1 MTKVNKLPTKKLW
14 NPKSFIIFSVFF
26 SFLPAGIMCALN
38 YGRYG
43 SQKKKW
49 IFLLASI
56 LVFIALIA
64 LLPILSI
71 NTSIIFFGINIALGI
86 ILMFTQLKLYNEHI
100 QNGGQSASYLLPVI
114 IGLLIFSLSA
124 ASILYSIYVPKNA
137 LDYAENHLFYTNK
150 ITESQAKKLGDYLN
164 SEGYFTPSSKVDVK
178 IDKQDTL
185 YILSLVVEG
194 DYKSNTS
201 YVEPMKA
208 ISRELSKN
216 VFENNKV
223 RIDLCNDRFQVLN
236 SINVD

>member
-1 MTKVNKLPTKKLW
+1 MTKVNKLPTTKLW

-38 YGRYG
+38 YGRSG

-49 IFLLASI
+49 IFLLTSI
-56 LVFIALIA
+56 LVLIALIA

-71 NTSIIFFGINIALGI
+71 NTSIIFFSINIALGI
-86 ILMFTQLKLYNEHI
+86 ILMFAQLKLYNDHI
-100 QNGGQSASYLLPVI
+100 QNGGKSASYLFPII

-137 LDYAENHLFYTNK
+137 LDYGENHLFYTNK

-194 DYKSNTS
+194 DYKSDTS

-208 ISRELSKN
+208 ISKEISKN

-223 RIDLCNDRFQVLN
+223 RIDLCNDRFRVLN

>member
-1 MTKVNKLPTKKLW
+1 MTKVNKLPKTKLW

-38 YGRYG
+38 YGRSG

-49 IFLLASI
+49 IFLLTSI
-56 LVFIALIA
+56 LVFISLIA
-64 LLPILSI
+64 LLPVLSI
-71 NTSIIFFGINIALGI
+71 NASIIFFSINIALGI

-100 QNGGQSASYLLPVI
+100 QNGGQSASYLFPII

-137 LDYAENHLFYTNK
+137 LDYGENHLFYTNK

-208 ISRELSKN
+208 ISKEISKN

-223 RIDLCNDRFQVLN
+223 RIYLCNDRFRVLN

>member
-1 MTKVNKLPTKKLW
+1 MTKVNKLSTTKLW

-38 YGRYG
+38 YGRSG

-71 NTSIIFFGINIALGI
+71 NTSIIFFSINIALGI
-86 ILMFTQLKLYNEHI
+86 ILMFTQLKLYNKHI

-137 LDYAENHLFYTNK
+137 LDYGENHLFYTNK

-194 DYKSNTS
+194 DYKSDTS

>member
-1 MTKVNKLPTKKLW
+1 MTKVNKLPITKLW

-38 YGRYG
+38 YGRSG

-71 NTSIIFFGINIALGI
+71 NTSIIFFSINIALGI

-137 LDYAENHLFYTNK
+137 LDYGENHLFYTNK

-178 IDKQDTL
+178 IDKQDAL

-194 DYKSNTS
+194 DYKSDTS

-216 VFENNKV
+216 VFENSKV

>member
-1 MTKVNKLPTKKLW
+1 MTKVNKLPTTKLW

-38 YGRYG
+38 YGRSG

-49 IFLLASI
+49 IFLLTSI

-71 NTSIIFFGINIALGI
+71 NTSIIFFSINIALGI

-100 QNGGQSASYLLPVI
+100 QNGGQSASYLFPII
-114 IGLLIFSLSA
+114 IGILIFSLSA
-124 ASILYSIYVPKNA
+124 VSILYSIYVPKNA
-137 LDYAENHLFYTNK
+137 LDYGENHLFYTNK

-194 DYKSNTS
+194 DYKSDKS

-208 ISRELSKN
+208 ISKEISKMF
-216 VFENNKV
+216 FENNKV
-223 RIDLCNDRFQVLN
+223 RIDLCNDRFRVLN
-236 SINVD
+236 SINID

>member
-194 DYKSNTS
+194 DYKSDTS

>member
-38 YGRYG
+38 YGRSG

-49 IFLLASI
+49 IFLLTSI
-56 LVFIALIA
+56 LVFIVLVT

-71 NTSIIFFGINIALGI
+71 NTSIIFFSINIALGI
-86 ILMFTQLKLYNEHI
+86 ILMFTQLKLYNEHV
-100 QNGGQSASYLLPVI
+100 QNVGQSASYLLPII

-124 ASILYSIYVPKNA
+124 ASILYSIYVPKMLLIMA
-137 LDYAENHLFYTNK
+137 KNHLFYTNK

-194 DYKSNTS
+194 DYKSDTS

-223 RIDLCNDRFQVLN
+223 RIDLCNDRFKVLN

>member
-1 MTKVNKLPTKKLW
+1 MTKVNKLPTTKLW

-38 YGRYG
+38 YGRSG

-49 IFLLASI
+49 IFLLTSI
-56 LVFIALIA
+56 LGFIALIA
-64 LLPILSI
+64 LLPVLSI
-71 NTSIIFFGINIALGI
+71 NASIIFFSINIALGI
-86 ILMFTQLKLYNEHI
+86 LLMFTQLKLYNEHI
-100 QNGGQSASYLLPVI
+100 QNGGQGASYLFPII
-114 IGLLIFSLSA
+114 IGILIFSLSA

-137 LDYAENHLFYTNK
+137 LDYGENHLFYTNK

-194 DYKSNTS
+194 DYKSDTS

-208 ISRELSKN
+208 ISKEISKN

-223 RIDLCNDRFQVLN
+223 RIDLCNDRFRVLN
-236 SINVD
+236 SINAD

>member
-38 YGRYG
+38 YGRSG

-49 IFLLASI
+49 IFLLTSI
-56 LVFIALIA
+56 LVFIALIT

-164 SEGYFTPSSKVDVK
+164 SGGYFTPSSKVDVK

-194 DYKSNTS
+194 DYKSDTS

>member
-38 YGRYG
+38 YGRSG

-49 IFLLASI
+49 IFLLTSI
-56 LVFIALIA
+56 LVFIALIT